1 MQSSRLT
8 GACVLLVLG
17 VLSAGAAAAPR
28 AATAPPARPN
38 VVVIMTD
45 DQTVESLRVMP
56 SVDRLLVRRGTSFTN
71 SFASFPL
78 CCPSRATFLTGQYAH
93 NHGVLSNMP
102 PSGGYEAL
110 DGSNTL
116 PVWLQRAGYVTGHVG
131 RYLNGYG
138 VRDDLEIP
146 PGWTAWIAPP
156 ANSAFRYYD
165 YSLNENGRLVS
176 YGSDAAS
183 YQTDVYARKA
193 VELVRGWA
201 PAKQPFFLSVA
212 FLAPHSGGPK
222 PSGRP
227 GAGAVPA
234 PRHARRFASEP
245 LPSPE
250 SFNELD
256 VSDKPQFVRH
266 LPRLEGASVS
276 DARERYQLRLAS
288 LLAVDDGVA
297 AIAAELARHGE
308 LDDTLIVFTSDNGFF
323 HGEHRIPGG
332 KVYVY
337 EPSIRVPLV
346 LRGPGV
352 PEGVHLRQVVANIDL
367 APTIVESTSAKAGRL
382 MDGRSLWPI
391 LRDTGVFWGRD
402 LLIESAPPES
412 KSLAV
417 TAVHTPR
424 WRYSEYTTGEV
435 ELYDLSRDPDELQS
449 IHADTARA
457 RLRADLA
464 ERLAALRKC
473 AGSNCRQGPVLQA
486 TARVTGACPVARAEV
501 GLRGPDLARVTRVR
515 FLPLRGRIVTDA
527 AQPFRTELSVRAR
540 QSYVRV
546 HSSIDDGR
554 EVTHDLRLPG
564 CAGG

>member
-1 MQSSRLT
+1 MPSSRLT

-28 AATAPPARPN
+28 AATALPARPN

-56 SVDRLLVRRGTSFTN
+56 NVERLLVRRGTSFAN

-93 NHGVLSNMP
+93 NHGVLSNTP

-131 RYLNGYG
+131 KYLNGYG
-138 VRDDLEIP
+138 VRDEVEIP
-146 PGWTAWIAPP
+146 PGWTEWVAPP
-156 ANSAFRYYD
+156 ANLAFRYYD

-193 VELVRGWA
+193 VELVRRWA
-201 PAKQPFFLSVA
+201 PARQPFFLSVA

-234 PRHARRFASEP
+234 PRHAGRFGSEP
-245 LPSPE
+245 LPSPA
-250 SFNELD
+250 SFNETD

-266 LPRLEGASVS
+266 LPLLEGTSVG

-288 LLAVDDGVA
+288 LLAVDDGVRD
-297 AIAAELARHGE
+297 IVAELARHGE
-308 LDDTLIVFTSDNGFF
+308 LDNTLIVLTSDNGFF
-323 HGEHRIPGG
+323 HGEHRIPAG

-346 LRGPGV
+346 MRGPGV
-352 PEGVHLRQVVANIDL
+352 PAGVRLRQAVANIDL
-367 APTIVESTSAKAGRL
+367 APTIVGATGANPGRL

-391 LRDTGVFWGRD
+391 LRDTGIFWGRD
-402 LLIESAPPES
+402 LLIESAAS
-412 KSLAV
+412 DARTLAV
-417 TAVHTPR
+417 TGVHTPR

-449 IHADTARA
+449 IHADTAKA
-457 RLRADLA
+457 RIRADLA

-473 AGSNCRQGPVLQA
+473 AGGNVPPGPRPSSNSPRQG
-486 TARVTGACPVARAEV
+486 RVP
-501 GLRGPDLARVTRVR
+501 
-515 FLPLRGRIVTDA
+515 GR
-527 AQPFRTELSVRAR
+527 PR
-540 QSYVRV
+540 
-546 HSSIDDGR
+546 
-554 EVTHDLRLPG
+554 
-564 CAGG
+564 